1 MLGHGRGRFR
11 GGRVEQMSV
20 QPARHEP
27 DGDDCPSSV
36 GRARPSLR
44 LVESSR
50 RRSARDTCAQERI
63 LLRLTFSELVLIH
76 KALQAVKT
84 IGALPPQDDLL
95 NDTMQMVDV
104 TLNAFVM

>member
-1 MLGHGRGRFR
+1 
-11 GGRVEQMSV
+11 
-20 QPARHEP
+20 
-27 DGDDCPSSV
+27 
-36 GRARPSLR
+36 
-44 LVESSR
+44 
-50 RRSARDTCAQERI
+50 
-63 LLRLTFSELVLIH
+63 VLIH